1 MVFLISKG
9 VLMDIQQLQYFLK
22 VAELEH
28 MSKAADELNISQPAL
43 SATIRKM
50 EDELQVELFSHE
62 GRNIK
67 LSKYGKIF
75 QPYARNTVSEYHRYQ
90 EKLRKAKFDDEQV
103 VRISMPPMF
112 SFPELHQ
119 GMYSTFP
126 DASILLK
133 QGQTDDLFNQLK
145 RGELDFIIMGAGL
158 YEDKSI
164 NVEVISN
171 DSMVMILP
179 RNHPMAK
186 VKKAK
191 LSDFS
196 GENFV
201 NFSRPGGSSAPDS
214 TDLEY
219 FCEMAG
225 FSPKIVYQAPYMYE
239 IVNAVRSGLGIS
251 LAPKI
256 TLPQYRLDGI
266 STVEITVPICY
277 THLRLYYLKNK
288 KERPIVQDVRKY
300 IVDYF
305 ANKQ

>member
-1 MVFLISKG
+1 
-9 VLMDIQQLQYFLK
+9 MDIQQLHYFLK

-75 QPYARNTVSEYHRYQ
+75 QPYARNTVSEYHRYE
-90 EKLRKAKFDDEQV
+90 EKLRKAKEDDEQM

-112 SFPELHQ
+112 SFPELHKK
-119 GMYSTFP
+119 MYSEFP
-126 DASILLK
+126 DASIMLK

-145 RGELDFIIMGAGL
+145 RGELDFIIMGTGR

-164 NVEVISN
+164 QVEVISN
-171 DSMVMILP
+171 DSMLMLVP
-179 RNHPMAK
+179 NDHPMAK
-186 VKKAK
+186 QKSAT
-191 LSDFS
+191 LSEFA

-201 NFSRPGGSSAPDS
+201 NLSRPGGSSAPDS
-214 TDLEY
+214 TDLEF

-225 FSPKIVYQAPYMYE
+225 FSPKIVFQAPYMFE

-251 LAPKI
+251 LVPQI
-256 TLPQYRLDGI
+256 TLPQYSMEGL
-266 STVEITVPICY
+266 SLVEITEPHCY
-277 THLRLYYLKNK
+277 THLRMYYLKNK
-288 KERPIVQDVRKY
+288 RQRPIVEAVRRF

-305 ANKQ
+305 ADRKEE